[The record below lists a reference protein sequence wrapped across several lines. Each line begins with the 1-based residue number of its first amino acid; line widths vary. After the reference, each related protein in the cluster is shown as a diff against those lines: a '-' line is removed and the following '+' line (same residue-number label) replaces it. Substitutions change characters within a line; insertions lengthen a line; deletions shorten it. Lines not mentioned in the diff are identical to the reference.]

1 MEYYAL
7 GIRKAQK
14 ELGLQV
20 EIFPNLDMRDDD
32 TKETTDEE
40 ESSSEDDVGY
50 ESATQRAWRER
61 MEKYY

>member
-32 TKETTDEE
+32 TKELVSNTELSLLPNTLH
-40 ESSSEDDVGY
+40 
-50 ESATQRAWRER
+50 
-61 MEKYY
+61 